1 MTPDPTS
8 ETPLATGR
16 YRGLLTAMLD
26 VAAGLDLSAVLYH
39 ITESACALVDARYGA
54 LGVLGDDQQLTQF
67 ISVGLTPTQ
76 VEAIGAFPAGRGILG
91 LLIRDPKPLR
101 LRDLREHPQ
110 SFGFPPGH
118 PPMRSFLGVPIRL
131 RDEVFG
137 NLYLCDKTTG
147 DEFTGEDEQLVVS
160 LAATAAVAVENSRL
174 HERLQDLA
182 VLRDRERI
190 ARDLHD
196 KVIQRLFAV
205 GMGLQATARH
215 SDSAS
220 TSDRL
225 VEAVDELDGI
235 ISEIRGTIFELAIRP
250 ADRPSLSASVLGLV
264 DEVLRPAGLEPAVHL
279 DHALDARVAPALGDD
294 VLTVLREALTNVVR
308 HADAHVVSVDL
319 TVDDALT
326 LAVTDDGTGI
336 DPDRRRARLG
346 HGLRNLGVRA
356 HARGGTFTVH
366 PAPDGG
372 TALQWRVPLD
382 HT

>member
-1 MTPDPTS
+1 
-8 ETPLATGR
+8 
-16 YRGLLTAMLD
+16 LLTAMLD
-26 VAAGLDLSAVLYH
+26 VAAGLDLSAVLHH
-39 ITESACALVDARYGA
+39 ITESACALVDARYAA

-67 ISVGLTPTQ
+67 IPVGMTRA
-76 VEAIGAFPAGRGILG
+76 EIKAIGAFPAGGGILG

-118 PPMRSFLGVPIRL
+118 PAMRSFLGVPIRL

-147 DEFTGEDEQLVVS
+147 DEFTEEDETLVVS

-174 HERLQDLA
+174 HDRLQDLA

-205 GMGLQATARH
+205 GMGLQATARQ
-215 SDSAS
+215 SDSTA

-250 ADRPSLSASVLGLV
+250 ADRPSFSASVLGLV
-264 DEVLRPAGLEPAVHL
+264 DEVLRPTGLEPAVHL

-308 HADAHVVSVDL
+308 HADAQAVSVDL

-326 LAVTDDGTGI
+326 LVVTDDGTGI
-336 DPDRRRARLG
+336 DPDRRRSRLG
-346 HGLRNLGVRA
+346 HGLRNLDVRA
-356 HARGGTFTVH
+356 HARGGSFTVR
-366 PAPDGG
+366 PAPGGG